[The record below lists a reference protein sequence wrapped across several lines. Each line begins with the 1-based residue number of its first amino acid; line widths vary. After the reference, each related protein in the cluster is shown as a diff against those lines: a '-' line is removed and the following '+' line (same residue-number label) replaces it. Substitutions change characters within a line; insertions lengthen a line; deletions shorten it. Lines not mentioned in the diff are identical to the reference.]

1 MSAMDWLLLLREA
14 LDAAHEDHDEGC
26 DCYYRLSDGLD
37 GVYRFPERSHG
48 PPRAPVYGCKTPIQA
63 ACDRI
68 SKGMIGC
75 PLRRILASALGVG
88 LAIAMIAMLELQRLV
103 AEIDDEERRTGV
115 RVKTSPEK
123 PYAWAD
129 GDPR

>member
-1 MSAMDWLLLLREA
+1 
-14 LDAAHEDHDEGC
+14 
-26 DCYYRLSDGLD
+26 
-37 GVYRFPERSHG
+37 
-48 PPRAPVYGCKTPIQA
+48 
-63 ACDRI
+63 
-68 SKGMIGC
+68 
-75 PLRRILASALGVG
+75 
-88 LAIAMIAMLELQRLV
+88 MIAMLELQRLV

>member
-1 MSAMDWLLLLREA
+1 LAAIAARG

-68 SKGMIGC
+68 SKGMIESMYRSLDAQLKYG
-75 PLRRILASALGVG
+75 G
-88 LAIAMIAMLELQRLV
+88 LAGALAPQ
-103 AEIDDEERRTGV
+103 A
-115 RVKTSPEK
+115 PNK
-123 PYAWAD
+123 PSGA
-129 GDPR
+129 P